1 MYLNKQKGLSL
12 IELMIALVLGL
23 FLVAGVIQIFLG
35 TSQTYRL
42 TGDIARVQENA
53 RFALDILARDIRMAG
68 YSDPDK
74 GEILPFFAVESA
86 DCPDSDDT
94 NCSTDASDAN
104 NSDTL
109 AVIFDPINNT
119 DCIGNTSGID
129 ENDVIINLYY
139 IDEEDGIASLYCRAW
154 NKTDNSWVSAQQP
167 LVDGIERMHI
177 LYGVTNTAGD
187 AIQKYVNKDDVDDW
201 TKVRAV
207 RVGLLVS
214 AGSPSGSVERKTR
227 SYTVL
232 DSGKIDI
239 TDNVNRFIYTT
250 TIVINNSSSD
260 YI

>member
-1 MYLNKQKGLSL
+1 MFANKQKGLSL

-23 FLVAGVIQIFLG
+23 LLVAGVIQIFLG

-74 GEILPFFAVESA
+74 GEILPFFAVDSA
-86 DCPDSDDT
+86 DCPENDDN
-94 NCSTDASDAN
+94 NCSTNADDVN
-104 NSDTL
+104 NSDRL
-109 AVIFDPINNT
+109 AVVFDPINNA
-119 DCIGNTSGID
+119 DCIGNGVD
-129 ENDVIINLYY
+129 ADDVIINLYY
-139 IDEEDGIASLYCRAW
+139 IDEEDGIASLYCRGW
-154 NKTDNSWVSAQQP
+154 NRTDSAWVSTPQP
-167 LVDGIERMHI
+167 LVDGIERMQV
-177 LYGVTNTAGD
+177 LYGVTNTAGN
-187 AIQKYVNKDDVDDW
+187 AIQQYVNRNDVTDW

-214 AGSPSGSVERKTR
+214 TGALRGSIESKSR

-239 TDNVNRFIYTT
+239 NDNIPRYIYTT
-250 TIVINNSSSD
+250 TVVINNSSSD
-260 YI
+260 FL